1 MSDLYIIYRP
11 SEYVGGYVEK
21 LGYYMNY
28 YAGRIDELYID
39 NRIEISKIN
48 ATVVDKDVGLGWLF
62 ADSYSGQI
70 SIKGETR
77 AAKQMESVVGKL
89 ELGEK
94 VKYELTGEDKKNGAL
109 FNKVLLNKIVEDRF
123 TEKFRE
129 LQLNAS
135 ELEKA
140 SWGAQEAEARAT
152 RRARGQRI
160 PGMTPVLDTLAD
172 VRGISVGD
180 MAEKVLSNVESYN
193 IKVATLLA
201 EEQKLKEE
209 IKKCQTLADYH
220 WLRHLKFG
228 VSLSGAQ
235 AKDRGVEESPAT
247 LKITF

>member
-1 MSDLYIIYRP
+1 MSDIYIIYRP
-11 SEYVGGYVEK
+11 SEQVGGYVEK
-21 LGYYMNY
+21 LGSYMNY
-28 YAGRIDELYID
+28 FAGRIDELYID

-48 ATVVDKDVGLGWLF
+48 ATVVDKDVGCGWLF
-62 ADSYSGQI
+62 ADAYSGRV
-70 SIKGETR
+70 SIKGETP
-77 AAKQMESVVGKL
+77 AAKQMENVVGEL

-94 VKYELTGEDKKNGAL
+94 VKYDLTEEDKKNGAL
-109 FNKVLLNKIVEDRF
+109 FHEALLNKIVEDRF

-140 SWGAQEAEARAT
+140 SWSAQEAEARAT
-152 RRARGQRI
+152 SCWWKCI
-160 PGMTPVLDTLAD
+160 PGATPVLDILAD
-172 VRGISVGD
+172 ARGISVGD
-180 MAEKVLSNVESYN
+180 MAEKVLSKVESRN

-209 IKKCQTLADYH
+209 IKKCKTLADYH

-235 AKDRGVEESPAT
+235 AKDRGIEESPAT

>member
-11 SEYVGGYVEK
+11 SEQVGGYVEE
-21 LGYYMNY
+21 LGSHMNY
-28 YAGRIDELYID
+28 CAGRIDELYID
-39 NRIEISKIN
+39 CRIEISKIN
-48 ATVVDKDVGLGWLF
+48 AAVVDKDVALGWLF
-62 ADSYSGQI
+62 ADAYSGKV
-70 SIKGETR
+70 SIKAETP
-77 AAKQMESVVGKL
+77 AAKQMQHVIGEL

-94 VKYELTGEDKKNGAL
+94 VKYELTEVDKKNGAL
-109 FNKVLLNKIVEDRF
+109 FNEALLNKIVEERF

-140 SWGAQEAEARAT
+140 SWSTQEAEARAISCWWKC
-152 RRARGQRI
+152 I
-160 PGMTPVLDTLAD
+160 PGRTPVLDMLAD
-172 VRGISVGD
+172 VRGISVSD
-180 MAEKVLSNVESYN
+180 MAEKVLSNVESHN

-209 IKKCQTLADYH
+209 IKKCQTLEDYH

-228 VSLSGAQ
+228 VSLTGEQ
-235 AKDRGVEESPAT
+235 AKDKGIEKSPAT

>member
-21 LGYYMNY
+21 LGSYMNY
-28 YAGRIDELYID
+28 FSGRIDELYID
-39 NRIEISKIN
+39 NRIEINKIN

-62 ADSYSGQI
+62 ADAYSGRV

-89 ELGEK
+89 ERGEK

-129 LQLNAS
+129 LRLNAS

-160 PGMTPVLDTLAD
+160 PGMTPVLDILAD

-180 MAEKVLSNVESYN
+180 MAEKVLSNVESHN

-201 EEQKLKEE
+201 EEQKIKEE

-220 WLRHLKFG
+220 WLRHLKFA
-228 VSLSGAQ
+228 VSLSGTQ
-235 AKDRGVEESPAT
+235 AEEKGVENSPAT

>member
-1 MSDLYIIYRP
+1 MSDIYIIYRP
-11 SEYVGGYVEK
+11 SEQVGGYVEK
-21 LGYYMNY
+21 LGSYMNY
-28 YAGRIDELYID
+28 FAGRIDELYID

-48 ATVVDKDVGLGWLF
+48 ATVVDKEVGRAWLF
-62 ADSYSGQI
+62 ADAYSGRV
-70 SIKGETR
+70 SIKGETP

-89 ELGEK
+89 EMGEK
-94 VKYELTGEDKKNGAL
+94 VKYKLTEENKRNGAL
-109 FNKVLLNKIVEDRF
+109 FNKAVLNKIVEDRF

-152 RRARGQRI
+152 SRWWKCI
-160 PGMTPVLDTLAD
+160 PGTSPVLDILAD

-180 MAEKVLSNVESYN
+180 MAEKVLSKVESRN

-209 IKKCQTLADYH
+209 IKKCKTLADYH

-235 AKDRGVEESPAT
+235 AKDRGIEESPAT

>member
-1 MSDLYIIYRP
+1 MSDIYIIYRP
-11 SEYVGGYVEK
+11 SEQVGGYVEK
-21 LGYYMNY
+21 LGSYMNY
-28 YAGRIDELYID
+28 FAGRIDDLYID
-39 NRIEISKIN
+39 GRIEISKIN

-62 ADSYSGQI
+62 ADAYSGKV
-70 SIKGETR
+70 SIKGETP
-77 AAKQMESVVGKL
+77 AAKQMQHVVGEL

-94 VKYELTGEDKKNGAL
+94 VKYKLTEEDKKNGTL
-109 FNKVLLNKIVEDRF
+109 FNRALLNKIVEDRF

-140 SWGAQEAEARAT
+140 SWGAQEAEARA
-152 RRARGQRI
+152 ASCWWKCI
-160 PGMTPVLDTLAD
+160 PGATPVLDILAKA
-172 VRGISVGD
+172 RGVSVDD
-180 MAEKVLSNVESYN
+180 MAEKILSHVESYN

-228 VSLSGAQ
+228 VSLTGAQ
-235 AKDRGVEESPAT
+235 AKDRGIEKSPAT

>member
-1 MSDLYIIYRP
+1 MSDIYIIYRP
-11 SEYVGGYVEK
+11 SEQVGGYVEK
-21 LGYYMNY
+21 LGSCMNY
-28 YAGRIDELYID
+28 YVGRIDELYID

-48 ATVVDKDVGLGWLF
+48 ATVVDKNVGCGWLF
-62 ADSYSGQI
+62 ADAYSGRV
-70 SIKGETR
+70 SIKGETP
-77 AAKQMESVVGKL
+77 AAKQMENVVGEL

-94 VKYELTGEDKKNGAL
+94 VKYDLTEEDKKNGAL
-109 FNKVLLNKIVEDRF
+109 FHEALLNKIVEDRF

-140 SWGAQEAEARAT
+140 SWSAQEAEARAT
-152 RRARGQRI
+152 SCWWKCI
-160 PGMTPVLDTLAD
+160 PGATPVLDILAD
-172 VRGISVGD
+172 ARGISVGD
-180 MAEKVLSNVESYN
+180 MAEKVLSKVESRN

-209 IKKCQTLADYH
+209 IKKCKTLADYH

-235 AKDRGVEESPAT
+235 AKDRGIEESPAT

>member
-1 MSDLYIIYRP
+1 MSDIYIIYRP
-11 SEYVGGYVEK
+11 SEQVGGYVEK
-21 LGYYMNY
+21 LGSYMSY
-28 YAGRIDELYID
+28 FAGKIDELYID

-62 ADSYSGQI
+62 ADAYSGRV
-70 SIKGETR
+70 SIKGETP
-77 AAKQMESVVGKL
+77 AAKQMENVVGEL

-94 VKYELTGEDKKNGAL
+94 VKYELTEEDKENGVL
-109 FNKVLLNKIVEDRF
+109 FNKVVLNKIVEDRF

-140 SWGAQEAEARAT
+140 SWSAQEAEARAT
-152 RRARGQRI
+152 SCWWKCI
-160 PGMTPVLDTLAD
+160 PGATPVLDILAD

-180 MAEKVLSNVESYN
+180 MAEKVLSNVESRN

-209 IKKCQTLADYH
+209 IKKCQTLADCH

-228 VSLSGAQ
+228 VSLTGQQAQ
-235 AKDRGVEESPAT
+235 EEGIEKSPAT

>member
-1 MSDLYIIYRP
+1 MSDIYIVYRP
-11 SEYVGGYVEK
+11 SEHVGGYVEK
-21 LGYYMNY
+21 LGSHMNY

-39 NRIEISKIN
+39 GRIEISKIN
-48 ATVVDKDVGLGWLF
+48 ATVVDKDVALGYLF
-62 ADSYSGQI
+62 ADAYSGRV
-70 SIKGETR
+70 SIKGETP

-94 VKYELTGEDKKNGAL
+94 VKYDLTEEDKKNGAL
-109 FNKVLLNKIVEDRF
+109 FHEALLNKIVEDRF

-129 LQLNAS
+129 LQLNTS
-135 ELEKA
+135 ELEKV

-160 PGMTPVLDTLAD
+160 PGMTPVLDILAD

-180 MAEKVLSNVESYN
+180 MAEKVLSNVESHN

-201 EEQKLKEE
+201 EEQKIKEE
-209 IKKCQTLADYH
+209 IKKCQTFADYH

-228 VSLSGAQ
+228 VSLTGAQ
-235 AKDRGVEESPAT
+235 AKDKGIEESPAT
-247 LKITF
+247 LKIIF

>member
-1 MSDLYIIYRP
+1 MSDIYIIYRP
-11 SEYVGGYVEK
+11 SEQVGGYVEK
-21 LGYYMNY
+21 LGSYMNY
-28 YAGRIDELYID
+28 FAGRIDELYID

-48 ATVVDKDVGLGWLF
+48 ATVVDKDVGCGWLF
-62 ADSYSGQI
+62 ADAYSGRV
-70 SIKGETR
+70 SIKGETP
-77 AAKQMESVVGKL
+77 AAKQMENVVGEL

-94 VKYELTGEDKKNGAL
+94 VKYELTEEDKENGVL
-109 FNKVLLNKIVEDRF
+109 FNKVVLNKIVEDRF

-140 SWGAQEAEARAT
+140 SWSAQEAEAWAT

-160 PGMTPVLDTLAD
+160 PGMTPVLDILAK
-172 VRGISVGD
+172 VRGVSVGD
-180 MAEKVLSNVESYN
+180 MAEKVLSNVESRN
-193 IKVATLLA
+193 VKVATMLA

-220 WLRHLKFG
+220 RLRHLKFG
-228 VSLSGAQ
+228 VSLTGQQ
-235 AKDRGVEESPAT
+235 AEDEGVEESPAT

>member
-1 MSDLYIIYRP
+1 MSDIYIIYRP
-11 SEYVGGYVEK
+11 SEQVGGYVEK
-21 LGYYMNY
+21 LGSYMNY
-28 YAGRIDELYID
+28 FAGRIDDLYID
-39 NRIEISKIN
+39 GRIEISKIN

-62 ADSYSGQI
+62 ADAYSGKV
-70 SIKGETR
+70 SIKGETP
-77 AAKQMESVVGKL
+77 AAKQMQHVVGEL

-94 VKYELTGEDKKNGAL
+94 VKYKLTEEDKKNGTL
-109 FNKVLLNKIVEDRF
+109 FNRALLNKIVEDRF

-140 SWGAQEAEARAT
+140 SWGAQEAEARA
-152 RRARGQRI
+152 ASCWWKCIHGA
-160 PGMTPVLDTLAD
+160 TPVLDILAKA
-172 VRGISVGD
+172 RGVSVDD
-180 MAEKVLSNVESYN
+180 MAEKILSHVESYN

-228 VSLSGAQ
+228 VSLTGAQ
-235 AKDRGVEESPAT
+235 AKDRGIEKSPAT